1 MITTMN
7 QLFDGFIANLS
18 KHKLIPIIVFS
29 LLTQIV
35 FMYSISLF
43 VFPDS
48 PGGFQFN
55 SLKEHFMASVI
66 VAPVLE
72 TYIFQKGIINFVL
85 FTIKSNRLPAVFL
98 SATGFALTH
107 SYSTP
112 YVIVTFFIG
121 ILYGIIYL
129 SFLAKKVDAFW
140 YLTIIHASYNL
151 SAFLMNNFILTNN

>member
-1 MITTMN
+1 MN
-7 QLFDGFIANLS
+7 QFVDGVIANLS
-18 KHKLIPIIVFS
+18 KHQLIPIIVFS

-48 PGGFQFN
+48 PGGFKFN
-55 SLKEHFMASVI
+55 SLTEHFMTSVI
-66 VAPVLE
+66 VAPILE
-72 TYIFQKGIINFVL
+72 TYIFQRGIINFSL
-85 FTIKSNRLPAVFL
+85 LTLKTTRLPAVLL

-107 SYSTP
+107 TYSIP
-112 YVIVTFFIG
+112 YVIVTFLIG

-140 YLTIIHASYNL
+140 YLTIIHAAYNL
-151 SAFLMNNFILTNN
+151 CAFLLNNFFFTNN